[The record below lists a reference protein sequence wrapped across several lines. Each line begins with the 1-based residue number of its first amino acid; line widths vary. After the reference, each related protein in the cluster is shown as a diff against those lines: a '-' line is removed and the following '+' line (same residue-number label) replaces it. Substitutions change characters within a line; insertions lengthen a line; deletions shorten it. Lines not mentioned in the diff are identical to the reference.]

1 MHYFSLHCSGQVGHE
16 ENPFVDDDL
25 RTASPSTFSTVV
37 PVSPRSSSPNQTSK
51 MNGLGRNSTSDALS
65 RDPYT
70 MRSKAGSTSGSRD
83 VGGSRDGS
91 PEGSRYDKYTV
102 AGRYD
107 PKLDRQNKNPGGS
120 RNDKYI
126 STGRYDPK
134 LDLQNPTSIFRENLR
149 LRVREDEK
157 RLGEMIRRRGGGD
170 YNSSPADESKSN
182 NENGGRDNGRA
193 MMRGNGGPDSFLY
206 DKLLEIEDGF
216 SIQARKIRALEGS
229 LIDREDEIQILRSE
243 LERKIGTIVQYE
255 IELKSMA
262 PRAIDEDLLSLT
274 GELYDVDLDGSIR
287 GNDSAEGQR
296 ARLMVA
302 KLLADLRNLENRYKD
317 DQTKAAKTIESLR
330 LENGELRENK
340 TKMVVDLERRV
351 QEIEEE
357 CVRLG
362 RSVEVKDRQIDNLK
376 RELATFTLNQ
386 MSRAGDGQFSDFDRE
401 LLRSSPSAYE
411 RDAARTSSFRRN
423 RDEEIDTPRRFDG
436 EDRAA
441 DREREEPSYRSRS
454 SSPGRNIR
462 FAENLNDKEPLSKTK
477 ESQLELIRQ
486 SRARSGSFDRS
497 AGRDSNALT
506 EEDIFPRSGERGRS
520 GYNEV
525 SGRRSDNRQAVK
537 QDQEQAIQRAKSN
550 GLFGRASRRLFGRA

>member
-1 MHYFSLHCSGQVGHE
+1 
-16 ENPFVDDDL
+16 
-25 RTASPSTFSTVV
+25 
-37 PVSPRSSSPNQTSK
+37 
-51 MNGLGRNSTSDALS
+51 MNGLGRNSPSAALS

-83 VGGSRDGS
+83 EYAAGGSRDGS
-91 PEGSRYDKYTV
+91 PEGIRYDKYTV

-107 PKLDRQNKNPGGS
+107 PKLDRQSKNPGGS
-120 RNDKYI
+120 RNDKYT

-157 RLGEMIRRRGGGD
+157 RLGDMIRRRGED

-193 MMRGNGGPDSFLY
+193 MMRGTGGPDSFLY

-216 SIQARKIRALEGS
+216 AIQGRKIRALEGS

-243 LERKIGTIVQYE
+243 LERKIATIVQYE

-262 PRAIDEDLLSLT
+262 PRAGDEDLLSLT

-376 RELATFTLNQ
+376 RELTTFRLNQ
-386 MSRAGDGQFSDFDRE
+386 MSKAGDGQFSDFDRD
-401 LLRSSPSAYE
+401 LLRSSPSTYG
-411 RDAARTSSFRRN
+411 RDASRTSSFRRN

-436 EDRAA
+436 EDRAF

-462 FAENLNDKEPLSKTK
+462 FAENLDDKEPLSKTK

-486 SRARSGSFDRS
+486 SRARSESFDRS
-497 AGRDSNALT
+497 AGRDSNVLT
-506 EEDIFPRSGERGRS
+506 EEDTFPRSGERGRS